1 MKQMNTVRLK
11 SRGKQTWLADL
22 LHDRTSVDNK
32 NAQSLCSQRVQDWRK
47 EKEKPTS
54 DTDNDRPPQRDC
66 FVKRSRRGTS
76 EKVNTNQAVES
87 RALQDRSSNERSG
100 PTIGHVYVLDSLNH
114 VPPARENLTIESHG
128 DGICKRKLVNC
139 LNTPH
144 T

>member
-1 MKQMNTVRLK
+1 VIQRKNGT
-11 SRGKQTWLADL
+11 SR
-22 LHDRTSVDNK
+22 
-32 NAQSLCSQRVQDWRK
+32 QSGLSHCSQRVQDWRK
-47 EKEKPTS
+47 EKENPLRTRTM
-54 DTDNDRPPQRDC
+54 TDRRNGTV

-87 RALQDRSSNERSG
+87 RALQDGSSNERSG

-114 VPPARENLTIESHG
+114 VPPAREERENLTIESHG
-128 DGICKRKLVNC
+128 DGIWKRKLVNC